1 MSPTAK
7 RSSIV
12 IRCACGVAALVV
24 TLGIVRSLDGL
35 SNHYSAAT
43 LAKAPA
49 SIVVASAR

>member
-1 MSPTAK
+1 MNPTDK

-12 IRCACGVAALVV
+12 IRCACGVAALLV

-49 SIVVASAR
+49 ATIVASAR

>member
-7 RSSIV
+7 RSPI
-12 IRCACGVAALVV
+12 ITRCLCGAAALVV

-43 LAKAPA
+43 IAKAPA
-49 SIVVASAR
+49 AIVVASAR